1 MHQRRHGVEIV
12 VKIHDK
18 KSGKTNSLMKKIAIV
33 KLSAL
38 GDIVHA
44 MVALQFIKARFPD
57 IQIDWLVEARFA
69 DVLSDNPDITHVLT
83 VNLKAAKTHKRAI
96 FDEIKTVQN
105 YAAQNYDLV
114 IDAQGLL
121 KSAITARLLGKNVAG
136 FDRHSTRESLASL
149 FYAQEISC
157 AYDENTIDRNAAVL
171 SQPLG
176 FSISHEDI
184 LAKKPFLFFHAPT
197 VDFSAF
203 LKRDLKN
210 IVLVVGSTWESR
222 NYPAAKFVKVANAL
236 QQNCLVIWGNETER
250 QTAETMATQSPF
262 IHVLPKMDLND
273 LKVLL
278 SQVDLVIGND
288 TGPTHMAWG
297 LNTPSITLFG
307 CTPISRVYQTEI
319 NKVLKSPSIVNP
331 RKLNKL
337 DDSIKEIKSI
347 EIVQLANTLLHL

>member
-1 MHQRRHGVEIV
+1 
-12 VKIHDK
+12 
-18 KSGKTNSLMKKIAIV
+18 MKKIAIV

-57 IQIDWLVEARFA
+57 SQIDWLVETRFA
-69 DVLSDNPDITHVLT
+69 DLLRDNPDISNVLT
-83 VNLKAAKTHKRAI
+83 VNLKAAKTNKLAI
-96 FDEIKTVQN
+96 FDEIKAVKK

-136 FDRHSTRESLASL
+136 FDKHSIRESLASL
-149 FYAQEISC
+149 FYSHKIVC

-176 FSISHEDI
+176 FSISHDDI
-184 LAKKPFLFFHAPT
+184 LAKQPFLFFHPPT
-197 VDFSAF
+197 VNFSPF

-210 IVLVVGSTWESR
+210 IVFVISSTWESR
-222 NYPAAKFVKVANAL
+222 NYPAKKFIEVANIL
-236 QQNCLVIWGNETER
+236 KQNCLVIWGNEAER
-250 QTAETMATQSPF
+250 KTAETMATQSPF
-262 IHVLPKMDLND
+262 IQVLPALNLND
-273 LKVLL
+273 LKALL

-288 TGPTHMAWG
+288 TGPTHIAWG

-307 CTPISRVYQTEI
+307 CTPISRVYQTNI
-319 NKVLKSPSIVNP
+319 NKVLKSPSVVNP
-331 RKLNKL
+331 RKLNRL
-337 DDSIKEIKSI
+337 DDSIKEIKQI

>member
-1 MHQRRHGVEIV
+1 
-12 VKIHDK
+12 
-18 KSGKTNSLMKKIAIV
+18 MKKIAIV

-57 IQIDWLVEARFA
+57 SQIDWLVEARFA
-69 DVLSDNPDITHVLT
+69 DLLRDNPDISNVLT

-96 FDEIKTVQN
+96 FDEIKMVRN
-105 YAAQNYDLV
+105 YAVQNYDLV

-136 FDRHSTRESLASL
+136 FDKNSSRESLASV
-149 FYAQEISC
+149 FYSQKIAC

-184 LAKKPFLFFHAPT
+184 LAKQPFLFFHPPT
-197 VDFSAF
+197 VNLNQF
-203 LKRDLKN
+203 LRHDLKN
-210 IVLVVGSTWESR
+210 IVFVIGSTWESR
-222 NYPAAKFVKVANAL
+222 NYPASKFVEVANAL
-236 QQNCLVIWGNETER
+236 KQNCVVIWGNETER

-262 IHVLPKMDLND
+262 IHVLPALNLND
-273 LKVLL
+273 LKALL

-288 TGPTHMAWG
+288 TGPTHIAWG

-307 CTPISRVYQTEI
+307 CTPISRVYQTDI
-319 NKVLKSPSIVNP
+319 HKVLKSPSIVNP
-331 RKLNKL
+331 HKLNKL
-337 DDSIKEIKSI
+337 DNSIKEIKSI
-347 EIVQLANTLLHL
+347 EIVQLTNTLLYL